1 MTDEIVHRLES
12 EVRSYCRSFPVVFQR
27 AQGAEL
33 FDERGRSYLDF
44 FAGAGTLNYG
54 HNDPTLKE
62 RLIEYIAGSGITHG
76 LDMTTSAKCRF
87 LELFEARILKP
98 RKLDYK
104 VMFPG
109 PTGANAVEASLKLAR
124 KVTGRSNVISF
135 TNAFHGMTLGALAAT
150 GNGEKRAGAGV
161 ALSGVTRMPF
171 DGYLGPTVDTLDYLE
186 KALDDPSSGVDAPAA
201 LIVET
206 IQAEGGVNV
215 GSIPW
220 LRRLERIAR
229 SCGALLIVDDIQVGC
244 GRTGPF
250 FSFERAGL
258 KPDIVCL
265 SKSLSGYGLPLAV
278 VLMRPELDVW
288 KPGEH
293 NGTFRG
299 HNLAFVTAAAALE
312 TYWADDELTRAVDR
326 RATIVGAALGALAAQ
341 FPAEVRGRGLIQGLL
356 FQDPELASRAARK
369 AFERG
374 LVIETAGPRDEVLKV
389 LPPLTI
395 SDEQLSRGLE
405 IMSASVAATLAESRR
420 QTERPRSQP
429 PARSTEVNAS

>member
-1 MTDEIVHRLES
+1 
-12 EVRSYCRSFPVVFQR
+12 
-27 AQGAEL
+27 
-33 FDERGRSYLDF
+33 
-44 FAGAGTLNYG
+44 
-54 HNDPTLKE
+54 
-62 RLIEYIAGSGITHG
+62 
-76 LDMTTSAKCRF
+76 
-87 LELFEARILKP
+87 
-98 RKLDYK
+98 
-104 VMFPG
+104 
-109 PTGANAVEASLKLAR
+109 
-124 KVTGRSNVISF
+124 
-135 TNAFHGMTLGALAAT
+135 
-150 GNGEKRAGAGV
+150 
-161 ALSGVTRMPF
+161 
-171 DGYLGPTVDTLDYLE
+171 
-186 KALDDPSSGVDAPAA
+186 
-201 LIVET
+201 
-206 IQAEGGVNV
+206 
-215 GSIPW
+215 
-220 LRRLERIAR
+220 
-229 SCGALLIVDDIQVGC
+229 
-244 GRTGPF
+244 
-250 FSFERAGL
+250 
-258 KPDIVCL
+258 
-265 SKSLSGYGLPLAV
+265 
-278 VLMRPELDVW
+278 VW

-356 FQDPELASRAARK
+356 FQDPELARRAARK